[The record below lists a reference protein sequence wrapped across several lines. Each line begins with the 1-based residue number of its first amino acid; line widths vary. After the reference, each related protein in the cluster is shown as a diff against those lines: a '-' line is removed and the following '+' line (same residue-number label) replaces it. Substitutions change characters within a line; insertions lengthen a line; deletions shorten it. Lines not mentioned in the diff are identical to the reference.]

1 MKLLLLLLPILRPSS
16 DDPTVRMSNR
26 VAVQLLNLQ
35 PKVPGQPKKVA
46 KMGSN
51 LVKAEKG
58 VAPGELVQVLLR
70 DGWISDD
77 VENRG

>member
-1 MKLLLLLLPILRPSS
+1 
-16 DDPTVRMSNR
+16 
-26 VAVQLLNLQ
+26 
-35 PKVPGQPKKVA
+35 
-46 KMGSN
+46 MGSN

-70 DGWISDD
+70 DGRISDD